1 MRCQDPDPRNYG
13 LLENSGHQCVLF
25 LSSPGDSS
33 VEPGLKITALVV
45 QTSVVEPNS
54 LSLNAGSYSLDTLG
68 QFTQTLMFGFS
79 ACKIGIITESFPKI
93 LGRIK

>member
-1 MRCQDPDPRNYG
+1 MCF
-13 LLENSGHQCVLF
+13 VF
-25 LSSPGDSS
+25 KFPGDSS
-33 VEPGLKITALVV
+33 VQPGLKITALVV